1 MNFKGS
7 RNSKGSGRADLGT
20 QGGIWCPWYD
30 PSCRELSPLHS
41 TGVSG
46 GSASAIPNAR
56 LCSGSPRLWSQ
67 ALSHPWTLSQLW
79 LLPP

>member
-1 MNFKGS
+1 MKGLQKQQ
-7 RNSKGSGRADLGT
+7 RKWQGRSGYPGGDLVSLVRSLLS
-20 QGGIWCPWYD
+20 W
-30 PSCRELSPLHS
+30 ELSPLHS

-46 GSASAIPNAR
+46 GSASALPNAR